1 MNLNFLMHCRR
12 LLSITLIF
20 ASTLVPSAFAV
31 DASALKPWIEAQ
43 GELKSLTGAFTQ
55 ERKLKVLRKTLVAP
69 GRFWYRAPNQF
80 RWDIGEPVRSVAIQ
94 SAEIFTMID
103 VEKGKAEVNAGES
116 ETNRL
121 TAYLQMS
128 FPRDW
133 NSFQRQFRVLSIER
147 DGKALRVELEPLDP
161 GSARGVRAVRFEIDA
176 ESYATQAFVLDLKDG
191 SEMRTSF
198 SGVQR
203 DVPVPRSVFDV
214 SLEGL
219 RVKGK
224 GI

>member
-1 MNLNFLMHCRR
+1 MSCSR
-12 LLSITLIF
+12 LLSITLF
-20 ASTLVPSAFAV
+20 LASTLVPAAFGA
-31 DASALKPWIEAQ
+31 DASALKSWIQAQ
-43 GELKSLTGAFTQ
+43 GEINSLTGVFSQ

-69 GRFWYRAPNQF
+69 GRFWYQAPDRF

-94 SAEIFTMID
+94 SEDKFTVID
-103 VEKGKAEVNAGES
+103 LEKGKAQVSGGEAES
-116 ETNRL
+116 NRMA
-121 TAYLQMS
+121 AYLQMS

-133 NSFQRQFRVLSIER
+133 DSFQRQFRVLSVEQI
-147 DGKALRVELEPLDP
+147 GNVLRAQLEPLDP
-161 GSARGVRAVRFEIDA
+161 GAARGVRTISFEIDA
-176 ESYATQAFVLDLKDG
+176 KSYATLAFVLDLKDG

-203 DVPVPRSVFDV
+203 DVPVPRSTFDV

-219 RVKGK
+219 RVKEK

>member
-1 MNLNFLMHCRR
+1 MNCRR
-12 LLSITLIF
+12 LLSITLFF
-20 ASTLVPSAFAV
+20 ASTLGPSGFAADV
-31 DASALKPWIEAQ
+31 GALKPWIEAQ
-43 GELKSLTGAFTQ
+43 GELKSLTGTFTQ

-80 RWDIGEPVRSVAIQ
+80 RWDIGDPVRSVAIQ
-94 SAEIFTMID
+94 SADKFTVID
-103 VEKGKAEVNAGES
+103 LEKGKAEVKAGES

-133 NSFQRQFRVLSIER
+133 EAFQREFRVLSVER
-147 DGKALRVELEPLDP
+147 SGNVLRVGLEPLDP
-161 GSARGVRAVRFEIDA
+161 GAARGVRAIRFEIDA
-176 ESYATQAFVLDLKDG
+176 KSYATQAFVLDLKDG

-198 SGVQR
+198 SGVER
-203 DVPVPRSVFDV
+203 DAGVPRSVFDV

-219 RVKGK
+219 RVKDK
-224 GI
+224 GL